1 VWRCEIAVDRADDYD
16 TFATER
22 SLHTFRAHQGF
33 HGAALLGEA
42 PARTVLTLWSTTS
55 DIEALERSVLYRKTV
70 NAIMST
76 GFILRI
82 EPRCTGPMLLWAF
95 SGVR

>member
-1 VWRCEIAVDRADDYD
+1 MIARVWRCEIAVDRADDYD
-16 TFATER
+16 TFARER

-33 HGAALLGEA
+33 RGAAFLGEG

-76 GFILRI
+76 GFILRV
-82 EPRCTGPMLLWAF
+82 EPAVTAEVL
-95 SGVR
+95 